1 MDKLCLTEERET
13 TANVITEQPES
24 IENLYKNL
32 RRLETENK
40 ELKISLQGYKTAWN
54 DASERLHFVTSNI
67 KNPSYV
73 YNSFRD
79 KCLKRF
85 IENILMENYELR
97 DIIKTEIHKTDGDVL
112 CQENMKLKKKNIE
125 INKLLLDKFKELQ
138 AFKKQTAPTRKD
150 NSNKSPIKRCDSQ
163 VAALK
168 QENMKLK
175 TIVMLKNNII
185 DDIKNQFDKIAD
197 NCCNDFKR
205 LSDIDSKE
213 LVTEIEKHK
222 LNSQPVMPNF
232 SKEPK
237 KHEVKQMKQEIIDL
251 DNKVKRYKGVEKKYM
266 DLKQIFDIQ
275 IKQFNDQQEFIR
287 NLHENNQQL
296 EFNKQKLKN
305 EYDTFRSIIKDNFDK
320 LPNEIAEKLQHQE
333 SVFSPSPPEFH
344 GSKSTPSFPSSNY
357 ERAETYKRSVSD
369 KLEMQHQRQ
378 LPLEPYQS
386 VPRSTG
392 VLPEYIAVRD
402 CQKPAAS
409 SCDNVSTNQKE
420 EKEVQGNVKKDNEEL
435 GMLFVAA
442 ESNDLG
448 LFKDI
453 TGGTNID
460 LNSLLNNETILHHAV
475 RHGSKDIIQ
484 HLLRTDINIH
494 AFGQQQQTILH
505 FAASQSNPAV
515 LKLLLDNVGTKLDP
529 NAQDIDGK
537 TALHVAVCNN
547 NIDNVALL
555 VKVTNISITDKN
567 SMTAYNY
574 AYKKKNSEI
583 IKLLRP

>member
-1 MDKLCLTEERET
+1 MDKLSLTEERET
-13 TANVITEQPES
+13 TANVITEQPGS

-150 NSNKSPIKRCDSQ
+150 NSNESPIKRCDSQ
-163 VAALK
+163 VATLK

-175 TIVMLKNNII
+175 TIVMLKNNIM

-205 LSDIDSKE
+205 LSDIDSKK

-222 LNSQPVMPNF
+222 KSSQPVMPIF

-237 KHEVKQMKQEIIDL
+237 KDEVKQLKQEIIDL
-251 DNKVKRYKGVEKKYM
+251 DNKVKRYKGVEQKYM
-266 DLKQIFDIQ
+266 DLRQIEFDQ
-275 IKQFNDQQEFIR
+275 K
-287 NLHENNQQL
+287 
-296 EFNKQKLKN
+296 KLKN

-320 LPNEIAEKLQHQE
+320 LPNELAEKLQHQE
-333 SVFSPSPPEFH
+333 SIFSPSPPEFH

-420 EKEVQGNVKKDNEEL
+420 QKEVQGNVKKDNEEL

-453 TGGTNID
+453 TGGTTID

-515 LKLLLDNVGTKLDP
+515 LKLLLDNIGTKLDP
-529 NAQDIDGK
+529 NTQDIAGK
-537 TALHVAVCNN
+537 TALHIAVCNN

-567 SMTAYNY
+567 SKTAYNY
-574 AYKKKNSEI
+574 AYTMKNNDI
-583 IKLLRP
+583 IKLLRS